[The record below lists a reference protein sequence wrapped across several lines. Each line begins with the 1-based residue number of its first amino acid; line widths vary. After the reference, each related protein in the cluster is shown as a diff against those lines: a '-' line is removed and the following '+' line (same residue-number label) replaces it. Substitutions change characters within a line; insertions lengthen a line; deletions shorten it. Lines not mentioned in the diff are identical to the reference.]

1 MQNWEVGGEIQ
12 IKNIYDK
19 FVSNRK
25 NNISLP
31 KIGDMFSKAC
41 EYGIRATLYIAS
53 QSLKEK
59 RVKIGD
65 IVGNIGSPEAFT
77 GKILGLLS
85 KNGIVDSYT
94 GPNGG
99 FEIKQENLHCITM
112 ADIVRAIDGN
122 SFFEGCALGLEHC
135 DETRPCP
142 MHYSVEEIRKE
153 MREVLRNTTAYELAI
168 GIKNEETL
176 LKR

>member
-1 MQNWEVGGEIQ
+1 MFNT
-12 IKNIYDK
+12 
-19 FVSNRK
+19 SNLIRYK
-25 NNISLP
+25 C
-31 KIGDMFSKAC
+31 GYMFSKAC

-65 IVGNIGSPEAFT
+65 IVQNIGSPEAFT

-85 KNGIVDSYT
+85 KSGIIASYT

-99 FEIKQENLHCITM
+99 FEIKPENLHSITV
-112 ADIVRAIDGN
+112 ADIVRAIDGDA
-122 SFFEGCALGLEHC
+122 FFQGCALGLDQC
-135 DETRPCP
+135 DEKRPCP
-142 MHYSVEEIRKE
+142 IHYSVEGIRKE
-153 MREVLRNTTAYELAI
+153 MRDVLQSTTAYELAL
-168 GIKNEETL
+168 GIKNKETL

>member
-1 MQNWEVGGEIQ
+1 MA
-12 IKNIYDK
+12 
-19 FVSNRK
+19 
-25 NNISLP
+25 
-31 KIGDMFSKAC
+31 KIDWMFSKAC
-41 EYGIRATLYIAS
+41 EYGIRAILYIAS
-53 QSLKEK
+53 ESLKER

-65 IVGNIGSPEAFT
+65 IVQNTGSPEAFT

-99 FEIKQENLHCITM
+99 FEIKPENLHYVTM

-122 SFFEGCALGLEHC
+122 AFFEGCALGLDQC
-135 DETRPCP
+135 DENHPCP

-153 MREVLRNTTAYELAI
+153 MRGVLKNTTVYELAV
-168 GIKNEETL
+168 GIKNKETL

>member
-1 MQNWEVGGEIQ
+1 MA
-12 IKNIYDK
+12 
-19 FVSNRK
+19 
-25 NNISLP
+25 
-31 KIGDMFSKAC
+31 KIDYMFSKTC

-53 QSLKEK
+53 QSLKGK

-65 IVGNIGSPEAFT
+65 IVENIGSPEAFT

-85 KNGIVDSYT
+85 KSGIVESYT

-99 FEIKQENLHCITM
+99 FEIKRENLHGITM

-122 SFFEGCALGLEHC
+122 TFFEGCALGLNHC

-142 MHYSVEEIRKE
+142 IHYSVEEIRKE
-153 MREVLRNTTAYELAI
+153 MRGVLQNTTAYELAV
-168 GIKNEETL
+168 GIKNRETL

>member
-1 MQNWEVGGEIQ
+1 MRFGNLLRINSHDFSQL
-12 IKNIYDK
+12 
-19 FVSNRK
+19 
-25 NNISLP
+25 SLSLA
-31 KIGDMFSKAC
+31 KIDWMFSKAC
-41 EYGIRATLYIAS
+41 EYGIRATLYIAA

-65 IVGNIGSPEAFT
+65 IVQNTGSPEAFT

-85 KNGIVDSYT
+85 KNGIVESYT

-99 FEIKQENLHCITM
+99 FEIKRENLHYITM

-122 SFFEGCALGLEHC
+122 AFFEGCALGLDQC
-135 DETRPCP
+135 DEKRPCP
-142 MHYSVEEIRKE
+142 MHHSVEEIRRTMRDVLKE
-153 MREVLRNTTAYELAI
+153 TTAYELAV
-168 GIKNEETL
+168 GIKNRETL

>member
-1 MQNWEVGGEIQ
+1 MA
-12 IKNIYDK
+12 
-19 FVSNRK
+19 
-25 NNISLP
+25 
-31 KIGDMFSKAC
+31 KIDCMFSKAC

-53 QSLKEK
+53 QSLKER

-65 IVGNIGSPEAFT
+65 IVENIGSPEAFT

-85 KNGIVDSYT
+85 RNGIVESYT

-99 FEIKQENLHCITM
+99 FEIKREHLHEITM
-112 ADIVRAIDGN
+112 ADIVKAIDGN
-122 SFFEGCALGLEHC
+122 SFFEGCALGLDYC
-135 DETRPCP
+135 DENHPCP

-153 MREVLRNTTAYELAI
+153 MRDVLRETTAYELAV
-168 GIKNEETL
+168 GIKNRETL